1 MANLDDVLGKVFN
14 APKPKQETM
23 NYQAE
28 SGVIG
33 HVVVASVERLNIPD
47 KTVIGHVV
55 KKPPTTLDELP
66 NGFVF
71 GKVYQGRRK

>member
-33 HVVVASVERLNIPD
+33 HVV
-47 KTVIGHVV
+47 